1 MSTDPHP
8 DEARG
13 AIAALRGTPIVPL
26 FYEASTRT
34 RTSFELAARVLGAD
48 VISIAASASSV
59 QKGESLVDTVLTLQA
74 VGANVLIMRH
84 RYSGAPQLAAGHSHL
99 KVINA
104 GDGWYAH
111 PTQALLDLYTMRAHP
126 GHPHGRKVVIVGDI
140 THSRGARSTMGGLTA
155 VGARVVL
162 CGPPTLMP

>member
-8 DEARG
+8 ADARG
-13 AIAALRGTPIVPL
+13 ARGPTPRGTTIVPP

-48 VISIAASASSV
+48 VIIIAASASSV

-84 RYSGAPQLAAGHSHL
+84 RYSGAPQLAAGDSSL
-99 KVINA
+99 
-104 GDGWYAH
+104 
-111 PTQALLDLYTMRAHP
+111 Q
-126 GHPHGRKVVIVGDI
+126 GR
-140 THSRGARSTMGGLTA
+140 
-155 VGARVVL
+155 
-162 CGPPTLMP
+162 